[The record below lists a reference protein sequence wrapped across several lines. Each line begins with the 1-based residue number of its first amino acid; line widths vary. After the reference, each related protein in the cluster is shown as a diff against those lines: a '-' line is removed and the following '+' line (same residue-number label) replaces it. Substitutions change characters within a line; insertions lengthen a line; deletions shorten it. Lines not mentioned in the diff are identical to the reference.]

1 MDISIPILKEY
12 NLLDTFYINPR
23 GDDWKQRLQPWRE
36 VALAGHEVGNH
47 TIQHICSRNFGWE
60 GAKSLE
66 GSTLAEIEADVVE
79 AERRLQELIPE
90 QPIRTFCYPRY
101 QNYVGEGPT
110 RQSYIPIIAKHF
122 PAARGMGEAANH
134 PALTNLHYLSTSVV
148 AGWMSGADLCGLAE
162 VTTEQS
168 RWIILAF
175 HGFQQEP
182 SSGRTLSGT
191 YHASSLPADSFRELC
206 AYLAAPSRTNLDC
219 ASGGC
224 CTGDNLLAGRSL
236 T

>member
-1 MDISIPILKEY
+1 
-12 NLLDTFYINPR
+12 
-23 GDDWKQRLQPWRE
+23 
-36 VALAGHEVGNH
+36 
-47 TIQHICSRNFGWE
+47 
-60 GAKSLE
+60 
-66 GSTLAEIEADVVE
+66 
-79 AERRLQELIPE
+79 
-90 QPIRTFCYPRY
+90 
-101 QNYVGEGPT
+101 
-110 RQSYIPIIAKHF
+110 
-122 PAARGMGEAANH
+122 
-134 PALTNLHYLSTSVV
+134 
-148 AGWMSGADLCGLAE
+148 MSGADLCGLAE
-162 VTTEQS
+162 VAAEQS

-206 AYLAAPSRTNLDC
+206 AYLAAPSRPNLDR